1 MGLFEDMARMGM
13 RHPDDDDALTISS
26 EEQIHNLQDFVL
38 EISTPTIFKKGDI
51 ITQKDP
57 PYKTYVYPKMGT
69 PAIVVDLIDDPTFG
83 GRIKDI
89 STADKNDI
97 IIAVYVKDN
106 LIKTFE
112 AESCRFERYQSCM
125 PT

>member
-1 MGLFEDMARMGM
+1 
-13 RHPDDDDALTISS
+13 
-26 EEQIHNLQDFVL
+26 
-38 EISTPTIFKKGDI
+38 
-51 ITQKDP
+51 
-57 PYKTYVYPKMGT
+57 MGT